1 MEYDS
6 DSVSVSLF
14 PVIQCNCSL
23 SFHCYTQTTDQI
35 SNDLTLPIHFS
46 TCKSVISISNSRLY
60 LNDLHVGMLY
70 DREITI
76 TNHSPFPT
84 AFSVTIP
91 SSACYV
97 CSVLT
102 DTQNA
107 LTYHSSSLMMQSS
120 LGTTHTGSLHFDE
133 TPPPHPAV
141 ADRLPRDSAACR
153 QRDEYPRFLRLA
165 DIDGI
170 SAPR

>member
-6 DSVSVSLF
+6 DSVSVSLL
-14 PVIQCNCSL
+14 PVIPCDCSL
-23 SFHCYTQTTDQI
+23 AFHCSTQTADPMSTD
-35 SNDLTLPIHFS
+35 LVLPIHFS
-46 TCKSVISISNSRLY
+46 TCKSLISISNSRLY

-84 AFSVTIP
+84 AFSVNVP

-107 LTYHSSSLMMQSS
+107 L
-120 LGTTHTGSLHFDE
+120 
-133 TPPPHPAV
+133 A
-141 ADRLPRDSAACR
+141 
-153 QRDEYPRFLRLA
+153 
-165 DIDGI
+165 
-170 SAPR
+170 

>member
-6 DSVSVSLF
+6 DSVSVSLL
-14 PVIQCNCSL
+14 PVIPCDCSL
-23 SFHCYTQTTDQI
+23 AFHCSTQTTDPM
-35 SNDLTLPIHFS
+35 SDDLILPIHFS
-46 TCKSVISISNSRLY
+46 TCKSLISISNSRLY

-84 AFSVTIP
+84 SFSVSVP

-102 DTQNA
+102 ETQNA
-107 LTYHSSSLMMQSS
+107 L
-120 LGTTHTGSLHFDE
+120 
-133 TPPPHPAV
+133 A
-141 ADRLPRDSAACR
+141 
-153 QRDEYPRFLRLA
+153 
-165 DIDGI
+165 
-170 SAPR
+170 